1 MSGAS
6 TASLSWNADN
16 RLTSVTTSGTST
28 YTYNGAGLRTSKT
41 VGGTTKT
48 HLTDGDTPASA
59 LLSDGL
65 ATYVPGVSERRN
77 STTSFFL
84 FDLLG
89 SVRATS
95 GAAGAASE
103 FAWFE
108 AFGNAV
114 TTADFGGATTSGRP
128 FGFVG
133 GEQYQADAES
143 GLMLLGNRYYDPGIG
158 RFLSSDP
165 AEDGDNFYAYCEN
178 NPVNAID
185 PEGLQHFPPGYNR
198 RMWEIRLGKDRT
210 KFFKPMRGNS
220 PSEEWSWHDPD
231 EWHKEGHWDVTL
243 QYADYS
249 ADYRYYPKRKKEK
262 WESKNPVAKKKNKEA
277 QEENKQKNK
286 DKKKGP
292 WKGKQ
297 PIILTPAPMV
307 PVTTPAP
314 STPPVI
320 TRPPVFIRLPEFPI
334 FAGGL

>member
-1 MSGAS
+1 M
-6 TASLSWNADN
+6 WNADN
-16 RLTSVTTSGTST
+16 RLTSVTTAGTST

-59 LLSDGL
+59 LLSDGST
-65 ATYVPGVSERRN
+65 TYVPGVSERRN

-95 GAAGAASE
+95 GAAGAAGE
-103 FAWFE
+103 FALFE

-165 AEDGDNFYAYCEN
+165 AEDGDNFYAYCKN
-178 NPVNAID
+178 NPVNAVD
-185 PEGLQHFPPGYNR
+185 PEGLELVYRGGSATDDNLTPRP
-198 RMWEIRLGKDRT
+198 GKDTTGPKRGLST
-210 KFFKPMRGNS
+210 FDTPEKAAKTGAKYQIIDTDKLKRLKPHKDKSGHVSLRPATQKELDDWAASRGN
-220 PSEEWSWHDPD
+220 PD
-231 EWHKEGHWDVTL
+231 
-243 QYADYS
+243 
-249 ADYRYYPKRKKEK
+249 
-262 WESKNPVAKKKNKEA
+262 
-277 QEENKQKNK
+277 
-286 DKKKGP
+286 
-292 WKGKQ
+292 KQ
-297 PIILTPAPMV
+297 PHPLTDETRRAIVGSGTIPKNDAP
-307 PVTTPAP
+307 PRTPLNP
-314 STPPVI
+314 KPPKLQI
-320 TRPPVFIRLPEFPI
+320 PPKHDQ
-334 FAGGL
+334 